1 MHASLKLLLAVTD
14 LKIYLFFYCPLT
26 VFSTFYQL
34 VQPAYQFMLGHIRT
48 GTLEKF
54 KAAFNNALD
63 EGKGFAAAARDCTKH
78 SMSQF
83 DEESEG
89 MVIDI

>member
-1 MHASLKLLLAVTD
+1 MNTTLGAHTKSTQLYIKPA
-14 LKIYLFFYCPLT
+14 LF
-26 VFSTFYQL
+26 SSFYQL
-34 VQPAYQFMLGHIRT
+34 VQPAYQFMLGHIRN

-54 KAAFNNALD
+54 KEAFNNALD

-78 SMSQF
+78 SMTQF

-89 MVIDI
+89 MVINI